1 MCPQPSLQAEE
12 KAARP
17 VTQGGTA
24 AAPGRKSA
32 AADEAAAA
40 AAKAQK
46 KRARRGAD
54 GREAGAGADTGRTKR
69 VKFGSSAVFGQL
81 QDQREAA
88 AAGGGKPG
96 RKAAVQTSTSKA
108 LKL

>member
-1 MCPQPSLQAEE
+1 MCFLPSLQAEE
-12 KAARP
+12 KAGRP

-40 AAKAQK
+40 EAKARK

-54 GREAGAGADTGRTKR
+54 GREAGATADTLRAKR

-96 RKAAVQTSTSKA
+96 KSAAARTSTSKA